1 MAVPEQTPYIE
12 RTGNGVTTSF
22 SLGFQCESKDHLIV
36 LIDDIEPPIASWSL
50 TGGNVVFTTA
60 PASGKKITLQ
70 RNTPFNRNAEYH
82 SFNNSFRP
90 QTVNIDFDRI
100 WWKLQELGVAD
111 WLMKLY
117 VDRLHQQ
124 QEQKINDLKG
134 YVDDRDDE
142 LRAYLL
148 EEIRKQGVAL
158 DQLDDYYNY
167 LMQRLAQIAV
177 DKGWEASFVVDAS
190 GQNQQEINDY
200 VGADWR
206 NKAVGYGTGDRVRLL
221 SGDIARSL
229 APNNTSDPNTDKTSW
244 LVENAKTVDF
254 SGLRLPTGTDI
265 SPLINPILLKTLE
278 QPIVLILPQGEF
290 TLSTNLSTPENSK
303 GMILDLNGA
312 VLKPLANYRIPGQY
326 VISLTS
332 TTTFPAKVCNGTI
345 DGINRDQNLFEVTN
359 YNEYLNKST
368 SGVSLK
374 GINVVLENMVL
385 QNMYGQ
391 TTKYFCRHAITENVT
406 ILNCG
411 GHWYANDTY
420 DAFGDAFY
428 IGTGWNTTGLITAHF
443 KNIKAVCKYSRQYP
457 ENHQA
462 GSPLPR
468 TMYSRIGLT
477 IEKFGGNNDNT
488 ARIHF
493 ENFDIRNVERGIH
506 QERNG
511 ITTSLSLNNS
521 YISSCVLFGCYLS
534 DTLRSYATNCTF
546 EFLDSEWNGG
556 RGVVR
561 SYGGSISTAKLVD
574 CTVIELSPT
583 RQYVFGVN
591 GTLEAI
597 RTSFSN
603 VGGLWGETL
612 NLQLRDSTVG
622 VTRHPTEV
630 FPIWQGSTTLDNVN
644 VTNIAGRKNYTSWQ
658 NLTINKAT
666 FEDITIS
673 KSMSLSKSVND
684 LTVRVPD
691 TDATNWRGY
700 KLDVKNTSGNTVH
713 AASVY
718 WGVHP
723 DVYADDKCVR
733 YALAKPA
740 SGPLN
745 IVTPEMLSIAEKS
758 SLFVV
763 VAKGY
768 NYNAADLDALDRI
781 NPATSSFG
789 SGYSVALARR
799 DVSEPS
805 GVKIVQPFSHVGNTG
820 AYVLTFDGFS
830 VTSYGIS
837 TSHVH
842 VAVVP
847 YSELETLPQI
857 PASFFSFLTPAPVA
871 PASTPT
877 A

>member
-12 RTGNGVTTSF
+12 HTGNGSTTSF
-22 SLGFQCESKDHLIV
+22 ALGFECETKDHLIV
-36 LIDDIEPPIASWSL
+36 LVDEIEPPIATWSL

-60 PASGKKITLQ
+60 PAAGKKIKLQ
-70 RNTPFNRNAEYH
+70 RNTPFGRTTNYQ

-90 QTVNIDFDRI
+90 QTVNVDFDRI
-100 WWKLQELGVAD
+100 WLKLQELGVAD

-134 YVDDRDDE
+134 YVDDRDNE

-158 DQLDDYYNY
+158 DQLDEYYNY

-177 DKGWEASFVVDAS
+177 DKGWDASFVVDAS

-221 SGDIARSL
+221 NGDIARSMSD
-229 APNNTSDPNTDKTSW
+229 NNTSDPNTDKTDW
-244 LVENAKTVDF
+244 LVENACTVDF

-290 TLSTNLSTPENSK
+290 TLSTNLSTPANSK

-345 DGINRDQNLFEVTN
+345 DGINRDQNLFEITN
-359 YNEYLNKST
+359 YNEYLDKCT
-368 SGVSLK
+368 SGVSLR

-428 IGTGWNTTGLITAHF
+428 IGTGWNTTGLITAYF
-443 KNIKAVCKYSRQYP
+443 KNVKAVCKYSRQYP

-477 IEKFGGNNDNT
+477 IEKFGGNNNNT

-493 ENFDIRNVERGIH
+493 ENCDIRNVERGIH
-506 QERNG
+506 QEIKG

-534 DTLRSYATNCTF
+534 DTLQTYATNCTF
-546 EFLDSEWNGG
+546 DFLDSDWLTS

-561 SYGGSISTAKLVD
+561 AYNGVSIAKLLD
-574 CTVIELSPT
+574 CTVRELSTT
-583 RQYVFGVN
+583 RQNVFGMS

-597 RTSFSN
+597 RTPFSN
-603 VGGLWGETL
+603 VGGLWGENL
-612 NLQLRDSTVG
+612 NLRLRDSTVG
-622 VTRHPTEV
+622 VTRHPTDA
-630 FPIWQGSTTLDNVN
+630 FPVWQGSTTLDNVSVVN
-644 VTNIAGRKNYTSWQ
+644 TAGRKNYTSWP

-666 FEDITIS
+666 FENMTIS
-673 KSMSLSKSVND
+673 KSMSLSKEVND

-691 TDATNWRGY
+691 ADATDWRGY

-713 AASVY
+713 TASVY
-718 WGVHP
+718 WGVRP
-723 DVYADDKCVR
+723 KVYADDKCVR

-745 IVTPEMLSIAEKS
+745 IVTPEMLRIAEKS

-763 VAKGY
+763 VAKGQ
-768 NYNAADLDALDRI
+768 DSGALDRLDLI
-781 NPATSSFG
+781 TPVTSFFG
-789 SGYSVALARR
+789 YGYSVALARR

-820 AYVLTFDGFS
+820 AYVLTFEGFS
-830 VTSYGIS
+830 VTSYGS
-837 TSHVH
+837 YTSHVQ

-857 PASFFSFLTPAPVA
+857 PASFFSFLTPASVA